1 MPRTIHNHVTGE
13 DTDLTIRSVEKAQF
27 IDWLAVPKHLREP
40 SSLMKMAEALDVT
53 PQTLRAW
60 KRDPRTIE
68 QVRGKIQGQLTISE
82 LPDILESL
90 LIQAKDP
97 LNTRSVQAAR
107 LLVDMM
113 EKAEAKQTHNVEFA
127 DMTNE
132 QLRALAAGL
141 HDEVDERIVDRS
153 A

>member
-1 MPRTIHNHVTGE
+1 MIC
-13 DTDLTIRSVEKAQF
+13 
-27 IDWLAVPKHLREP
+27 
-40 SSLMKMAEALDVT
+40 SLMKMAEALDVT